1 MVDQNI
7 GAGVDI
13 SILEL
18 EEELDLAVYT
28 PACLAQAGD
37 AATFDGQV
45 AVVAGWGVTSEGGPF
60 PDPFVPH
67 EVEVPVI
74 PAADCYWSSSSNS
87 EAGQQTGAFLTL
99 CNLVVI
105 KILKLNAASCREP
118 RGHDYLCWL

>member
-1 MVDQNI
+1 MFIISGYLHSIHRTLSNIADMSAQNI

-18 EEELDLAVYT
+18 EEEPDLAAYT

-87 EAGQQTGAFLTL
+87 EAGQQ
-99 CNLVVI
+99 
-105 KILKLNAASCREP
+105 P
-118 RGHDYLCWL
+118 

>member
-1 MVDQNI
+1 MSAQNI

-37 AATFDGQV
+37 AATFDGQM

-87 EAGQQTGAFLTL
+87 EAGAPTPFT
-99 CNLVVI
+99 I
-105 KILKLNAASCREP
+105 KYLKTRIILKLIAASCCEP
-118 RGHDYLCWL
+118 RRHDYLCWL

>member
-1 MVDQNI
+1 MPNAFSIRILLNIDDMSAQNI

-37 AATFDGQV
+37 AATFDGQM

-87 EAGQQTGAFLTL
+87 EAGAPTPF
-99 CNLVVI
+99 VI
-105 KILKLNAASCREP
+105 
-118 RGHDYLCWL
+118 

>member
-1 MVDQNI
+1 MSAQNI

-60 PDPFVPH
+60 PDTFVPH

-74 PAADCYWSSSSNS
+74 RAADCYWSSSSNS
-87 EAGQQTGAFLTL
+87 EAGAPTPF
-99 CNLVVI
+99 VI
-105 KILKLNAASCREP
+105 S
-118 RGHDYLCWL
+118 